1 MKKKNGGRVPTL
13 FFLFFLFFDCKCFI
27 IAWRE
32 GGAYLMEPFN
42 FPTNFLVHTGVP
54 FSGHFSLLKFFFFF
68 FEFAFLFLFFAC
80 LDSPTRFLSRESMPY
95 LD

>member
-1 MKKKNGGRVPTL
+1 MKEKNGGRVPTL
-13 FFLFFLFFDCKCFI
+13 FFLFNCKCFI

-54 FSGHFSLLKFFFFF
+54 FSGHFSLLKF
-68 FEFAFLFLFFAC
+68 LFSF
-80 LDSPTRFLSRESMPY
+80 
-95 LD
+95 